1 MTIASVSISANQ
13 RTGLIV
19 IRLPPQMN
27 LETFRR
33 IEETIFNHVRA
44 LRALGRQPSL
54 LVDTSLQGAQSKEVV
69 EAIQSFTNSRLG
81 RELRIAVIVQ
91 SQLRRLQAKRVH
103 SEETHRIFETE
114 GDALHWLNLT

>member
-19 IRLPPQMN
+19 IRLPTQMN

-114 GDALHWLNLT
+114 GDAMRWLNLT